1 MSLINTLRSIGAE
14 VSNVSV
20 AYRNKETGEAVRG
33 AQITGGSIDV
43 FTDPTLRLNALS
55 TCSGKSIGLSVT
67 DPSNPNE
74 TVSAK
79 VNPVDI
85 AAAIARESGLMTDY
99 ERLLAMRDDGSSL
112 ETLAQSTASI
122 MDASRNQA
130 AIVRNAITKQAQA
143 AIAKRSQEPSKPAS
157 KKPEITVK

>member
-1 MSLINTLRSIGAE
+1 MSLLNTLKSIGAE

-33 AQITGGSIDV
+33 AQIVGGSIEV
-43 FTDPTLRLNALS
+43 FTDATLRLNALS

-67 DPSNPNE
+67 DPANPNE

-85 AAAIARESGLMTDY
+85 AAAIARESGLISDY

-130 AIVRNAITKQAQA
+130 AKIRNAVTAQA
-143 AIAKRSQEPSKPAS
+143 KAGLTKPTAKPTS
-157 KKPEITVK
+157 KKPEAAQV